1 MKNWVALLLLTS
13 FIISCSAPKASIL
26 EKNSNEFLVS
36 IDKKA
41 TSPMD
46 IVDVQLSDGNNW
58 MSGSFQYI
66 DKDGSGDIILNSK
79 GYSSFGLEVSSPQLT
94 FKPNKAM
101 ISYRT
106 EKDGLI
112 KSILIEFNSK
122 N

>member
-26 EKNSNEFLVS
+26 EKNSNKFLVS

-41 TSPMD
+41 ASSMD

>member
-1 MKNWVALLLLTS
+1 MKNWVALLLFSST
-13 FIISCSAPKASIL
+13 IISCTAPKASIF
-26 EKNSNEFLVS
+26 EKNSNEFIVS
-36 IDKKA
+36 IDKKS

-58 MSGSFQYI
+58 ASGSFQYI

-79 GYSSFGLEVSSPQLT
+79 GYSACGLEVSSPQLT

>member
-1 MKNWVALLLLTS
+1 MTLN
-13 FIISCSAPKASIL
+13 ISQSVFDKYYELIDDTFNIFGIPCQ
-26 EKNSNEFLVS
+26 LVS
-36 IDKKA
+36 IEKKA

-46 IVDVQLSDGNNW
+46 IVDIQLSDGNNW
-58 MSGSFQYI
+58 ASGSFQYI
-66 DKDGSGDIILNSK
+66 DKDGSGDVILNSK
-79 GYSSFGLEVSSPQLT
+79 GYSSFGLEVSSPKLT

>member
-1 MKNWVALLLLTS
+1 MKNWVALLLFTS
-13 FIISCSAPKASIL
+13 LIISCSVPKASIIQ
-26 EKNSNEFLVS
+26 KNSNEFVVS
-36 IDKKA
+36 VDKKA

-58 MSGSFQYI
+58 VSGSFQYT
-66 DKDGSGDIILNSK
+66 DKDGSGDIILNPK
-79 GYSSFGLEVSSPQLT
+79 GYSSFGLEVSSPKLP
-94 FKPNKAM
+94 FKPNKAL

-112 KSILIEFNSK
+112 KSILIEFDSK